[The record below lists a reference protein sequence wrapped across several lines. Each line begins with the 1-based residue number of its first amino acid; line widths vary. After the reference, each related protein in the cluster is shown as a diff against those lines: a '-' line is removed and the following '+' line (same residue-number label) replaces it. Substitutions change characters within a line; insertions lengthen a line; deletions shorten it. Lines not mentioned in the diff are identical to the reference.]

1 MELVIQNFAEAKNDC
16 DDEVALEL
24 PLRRVRDLR
33 TVLVCIFNCRWTTM
47 RSIEW
52 CIGSWSK
59 HKYSL
64 TSCHVSTDL
73 TRCENSSAIHSKEL
87 TSLVEVVLIA
97 GASHTDLCWYKVS
110 VNHPRRRWIETW
122 LSWYWKGCSS
132 VNAILLVHNRLVHSI
147 SIFIS
152 TYFDSD
158 NSLSSIALVRV
169 SSSPWTELATGWETR
184 IASAQT
190 SSS

>member
-1 MELVIQNFAEAKNDC
+1 MELVMQKFAEAKNDC

-33 TVLVCIFNCRWTTM
+33 TVLVCIFNCRLTTM

-52 CIGSWSK
+52 CISSWRSK

-87 TSLVEVVLIA
+87 ASLVEVVLIA

-147 SIFIS
+147 
-152 TYFDSD
+152 DSG

-169 SSSPWTELATGWETR
+169 SSGPWTELATGWKTR